1 MKNLDIFSKP
11 TDSKEFHLIQTT
23 KMLFKTHTL
32 LFDPQISAIIER
44 AEITKSTL
52 SELKTISRKPEI
64 VTHYI

>member
-1 MKNLDIFSKP
+1 
-11 TDSKEFHLIQTT
+11 
-23 KMLFKTHTL
+23 MLFKTHTL

-64 VTHYI
+64 VTHYM